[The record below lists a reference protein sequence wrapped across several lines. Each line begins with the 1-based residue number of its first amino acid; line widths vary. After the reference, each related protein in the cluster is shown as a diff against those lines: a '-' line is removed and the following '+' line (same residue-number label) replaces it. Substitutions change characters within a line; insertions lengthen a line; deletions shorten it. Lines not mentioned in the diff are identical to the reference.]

1 MLNSSGH
8 SGQCLEAQSL
18 QGNQWSRTITP
29 EQLGNQ
35 LHKLQSRCSKK
46 NIKLHMPMGGLN
58 MFVL

>member
-18 QGNQWSRTITP
+18 QGNQWSRTVTP

-35 LHKLQSRCSKK
+35 LQKLQSRC
-46 NIKLHMPMGGLN
+46 
-58 MFVL
+58 